1 MNALVNKYNFLN
13 NASIERIDSS
23 VTITIPCKIAS
34 LMTDTY
40 GKLDTDNAGTT
51 NFMEYSQFL
60 SLIANYLPDSL
71 NSPEF
76 KAFLLSDQGMLN

>member
-1 MNALVNKYNFLN
+1 
-13 NASIERIDSS
+13 
-23 VTITIPCKIAS
+23 
-34 LMTDTY
+34 MTDTY